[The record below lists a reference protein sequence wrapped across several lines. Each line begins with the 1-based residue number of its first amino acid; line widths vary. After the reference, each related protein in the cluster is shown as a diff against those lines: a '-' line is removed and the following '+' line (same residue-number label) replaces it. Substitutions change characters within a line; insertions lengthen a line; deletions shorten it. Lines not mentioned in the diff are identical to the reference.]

1 MQAWWESYLATHK
14 NQDAILWEEFR
25 SNLQRHH
32 VLEGMMIMEE
42 FLALKQGAM
51 SVSEYKDRF
60 LQLSYYA
67 PEEVNSDDKRQYQ
80 FMRGLVD
87 SLHY

>member
-1 MQAWWESYLATHK
+1 
-14 NQDAILWEEFR
+14 
-25 SNLQRHH
+25 
-32 VLEGMMIMEE
+32 MMIMEE

-67 PEEVNSDDKRQYQ
+67 PEEVNSNDKRQYQ